1 MDFMIPSWAL
11 GVSIIIIAASIA
23 RVVKAGLTGASRRQL
38 QAADADVT
46 SDVTELR
53 HTVDTLQQRLAEV
66 EERLDFAERLLSKP
80 PR

>member
-11 GVSIIIIAASIA
+11 GVGIIIIAGSIA
-23 RVVKAGLTGASRRQL
+23 KAVTAGLTGVSRRRL
-38 QAADADVT
+38 AAADADVNT
-46 SDVTELR
+46 EVTELR
-53 HTVDTLQQRLAEV
+53 QTVDTLQHRLAEV